1 MARSSENIAAA
12 IEAVNGIIAEQ
23 NAALKALKD
32 TLSQKAGGGVSL
44 GDIDVYVGDF
54 QTAEN
59 YSLISGSIDGYWN
72 ILVS

>member
-1 MARSSENIAAA
+1 MARSSENVAAA
-12 IEAVNGIIAEQ
+12 IEAVNAIITEQ

-32 TLSQKAGGGVSL
+32 TLSQKAAGGVSL

-59 YSLISGSIDGYWN
+59 YALISGSIDGYWN
-72 ILVS
+72 VLIS